1 MLGFKVVKS
10 VVSDR
15 WDLNLGL
22 CASPTMLGVLAVTG
36 RALSLEGCV
45 ALDGP
50 CCLSLPPCP
59 LLLK

>member
-10 VVSDR
+10 AVSDR
-15 WDLNLGL
+15 WVLSLGL
-22 CASPTMLGVLAVTG
+22 CASPSMLGVLAVTG

-45 ALDGP
+45 ALDGS
-50 CCLSLPPCP
+50 CYLSLPPCP